1 MNDADAEWVYIA
13 YLTIK
18 GYPLSDEK
26 TENMTRVRTLDALE
40 RLLVKHGYD
49 FNSSLSEGTCG

>member
-1 MNDADAEWVYIA
+1 MNVADAEWVYIA

-18 GYPLSDEK
+18 GYPPSDEK

-49 FNSSLSEGTCG
+49 FDSPLSKGTRG